1 MRAHHQLRRVA
12 VLRHWVLLGVGAT
25 MVAGC
30 VAGCQGPDHLPPGLS
45 PPSPDSTQAPSP
57 APAAPPP
64 TVLILDASGSMTTS
78 DAPGPRIDAA
88 KRAAKTL
95 VDGLPDSAQLGL
107 VTYGIGTGSSE
118 AEMAAGCEDVH
129 TLIPLGRVDSA
140 ATDAQID
147 LLTPSGYTPIALA
160 LTTAA
165 GLLPTDGSPQAI
177 VLVSDGEDTCGQ
189 PPCDVAQ
196 RLRQTHPGL
205 SISTV
210 GFRTDGPA
218 SEQLACIASGT
229 GGIFVQADNA
239 DQLAARLVAVQN
251 VDVAKKSLT
260 NNGIDD
266 LRLGQG
272 FDDIRKAHPDFPD
285 VGRTG
290 KVAVVYVDCD
300 FGFVDG
306 ALDSIAPH
314 DGGRTIDGVTAGTD
328 MARVTELYCD
338 PVSVEPDQHEVIYRA
353 DPGNEGSTAAYRIDV
368 DQFTQ
373 NGGRVTGSVK
383 TIVLCRCRPQPQ
395 AEQVVAVSP
404 MDYDLVEG
412 GNSYGLFF
420 MDPTGKW
427 WCHIDQ
433 GDVKCFRGGAGD
445 ALLATLG
452 IADEPLATDPYS
464 TDGQPYPPNVIGI
477 FRGSSGQ
484 PVAKFAFYAPSTD
497 AARSELRG
505 EYEQTKTLDYDRS
518 ITGGGYTCVVRRSG
532 ISCDGA
538 EGDTVGHGFTFSDSG
553 YTLR

>member
-1 MRAHHQLRRVA
+1 
-12 VLRHWVLLGVGAT
+12 
-25 MVAGC
+25 
-30 VAGCQGPDHLPPGLS
+30 
-45 PPSPDSTQAPSP
+45 
-57 APAAPPP
+57 
-64 TVLILDASGSMTTS
+64 MTTS
-78 DAPGPRIDAA
+78 DAPGPRIEAA

-95 VDGLPDSAQLGL
+95 VDGVPDGAELGL
-107 VTYGIGTGSSE
+107 VTYGTGTGSSE

-129 TLIPLGRVDSA
+129 TLIPLRQVDRA

-147 LLTPSGYTPIALA
+147 LLAPSGYTPIALA

-189 PPCDVAQ
+189 PPCDVARQ
-196 RLRQTHPGL
+196 LHQTHPGL

-218 SEQLACIASGT
+218 SEQLACIATST

-251 VDVAKKSLT
+251 VDLAKKSLT
-260 NNGIDD
+260 GNGIDD
-266 LRLGQG
+266 IRLGQA
-272 FDDIRKAHPDFPD
+272 FDDIREEDPDFPD
-285 VGRTG
+285 GSRTG
-290 KVAVVYVDCD
+290 KVVVVYVDCD
-300 FGFVDG
+300 FGFIDG
-306 ALDSIAPH
+306 VLDSIAPH

-328 MARVTELYCD
+328 MARVTELYGD
-338 PVSVEPDQHEVIYRA
+338 PVSVEPSQHEVIYRA
-353 DPGNEGSTAAYRIDV
+353 DPGNQESTAEYRIDV
-368 DQFTQ
+368 NQFAQ
-373 NGGRVTGSVK
+373 NGGAVTGSVK
-383 TIVLCRCRPQPQ
+383 TIVLCSCGPHPQ
-395 AEQVVAVSP
+395 AEQIVTVDP
-404 MDYDLVEG
+404 MDYDLVVD
-412 GNSYGLFF
+412 GNSYSLFF
-420 MDPTGKW
+420 VDPSGQW

-433 GDVKCFRGGAGD
+433 GGVRCFRGGAGD

-464 TDGQPYPPNVIGI
+464 TDGPTYPPTVIGI

-484 PVAKFAFYAPSTD
+484 PVAKFGFYAPSTD
-497 AARSELRG
+497 VDRSELRG
-505 EYEQTKTLDYDRS
+505 EYEQTKILDYGRS

-538 EGDTVGHGFTFSDSG
+538 EGDTVGHGFSFSESG